1 MRAWQVGAHGEPG
14 AVMTLADLP
23 DVTPGDGQLAVR
35 VRACSLG
42 FPDVL
47 MCRGEYQVKPDLPF
61 VPGTEICADVVA
73 TGPGV
78 VKFAVGDRILGSPL
92 GAVGGLAEAAIV
104 NEYQARPAPEGLD
117 DAEAASLLSA
127 FQTGWIGLHRRC
139 ALQPGEYLLVH
150 AAAGGVGNAAVQLG
164 IAAGATVI
172 GVTRGEKKA
181 ALVRDLGA
189 HLVIDRTQDSVI
201 DEVKRFTDGHGA
213 DVVYDPVGG
222 DSYAESTKC
231 IAFEGRI
238 LLVGFAGGEIQ
249 SQRLNHPLIKNYSI
263 LGLHAGLYTDR
274 NRAVTA
280 AAYADLVRLVGDG
293 KIRPMVGRRVDF
305 ADVAEATQA
314 LADGKTTGRSVV
326 MFS

>member
-1 MRAWQVGAHGEPG
+1 MRAWQVGAQGEPG
-14 AVMTLADLP
+14 AVMTLTDLP
-23 DVTPGDGQLAVR
+23 EVTPGDGQLAVR

-61 VPGTEICADVVA
+61 VPGTEICADVIA

-92 GAVGGLAEAAIV
+92 GAVGGLAELAIV
-104 NEYQARPAPEGLD
+104 NEYQARTAPEGLD

-139 ALQPGEYLLVH
+139 ALRSGEYLLVH

-172 GVTRGEKKA
+172 GVTRGQKKA
-181 ALVRDLGA
+181 ALVRGLGA
-189 HLVIDRTQDSVI
+189 HLVIDRTKDSVI
-201 DEVKRFTDGHGA
+201 DEVKRFTGGHGA

-280 AAYADLVRLVGDG
+280 TAYADLVRLVGEG
-293 KIRPMVGRRVDF
+293 KIRPLVGRRVDF
-305 ADVAEATQA
+305 SDAAEATQE